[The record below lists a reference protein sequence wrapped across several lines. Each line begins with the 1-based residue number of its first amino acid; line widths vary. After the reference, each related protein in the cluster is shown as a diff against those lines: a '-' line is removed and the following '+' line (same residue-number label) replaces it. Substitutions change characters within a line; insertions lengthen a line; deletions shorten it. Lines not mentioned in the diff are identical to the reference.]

1 MCQIAVYFII
11 FFDDS
16 HCHNVPCLQMSGR
29 GGEEYTLSEMEAKFA
44 LLLGELKD
52 VVAEY
57 DAPKVSDQCD
67 DDQSITIGG
76 KDTAAE
82 IATEVINGPIS

>member
-1 MCQIAVYFII
+1 
-11 FFDDS
+11 
-16 HCHNVPCLQMSGR
+16 MSGR
-29 GGEEYTLSEMEAKFA
+29 GGEEHTLSEMESKCA

-67 DDQSITIGG
+67 DVTI
-76 KDTAAE
+76 K
-82 IATEVINGPIS
+82 IKSTESLNVRADSALEA

>member
-1 MCQIAVYFII
+1 
-11 FFDDS
+11 
-16 HCHNVPCLQMSGR
+16 MSGR

-67 DDQSITIGG
+67 DDQSIAIG

-82 IATEVINGPIS
+82 NAIKVINGPIS

>member
-1 MCQIAVYFII
+1 
-11 FFDDS
+11 
-16 HCHNVPCLQMSGR
+16 MSGR

-57 DAPKVSDQCD
+57 DAPKVSDQCE
-67 DDQSITIGG
+67 DDQSIAIGG
-76 KDTAAE
+76 IDNAAE
-82 IATEVINGPIS
+82 NAQKVINGPIL

>member
-1 MCQIAVYFII
+1 
-11 FFDDS
+11 
-16 HCHNVPCLQMSGR
+16 MSGR

-67 DDQSITIGG
+67 DDQSLIIGG
-76 KDTAAE
+76 NDTPAGNAQK
-82 IATEVINGPIS
+82 VINGPIL

>member
-1 MCQIAVYFII
+1 
-11 FFDDS
+11 
-16 HCHNVPCLQMSGR
+16 MSGR
-29 GGEEYTLSEMEAKFA
+29 GGEEDTLSEMEAKFA

-76 KDTAAE
+76 IDAAAE
-82 IATEVINGPIS
+82 NVKKVINGPIS

>member
-1 MCQIAVYFII
+1 
-11 FFDDS
+11 
-16 HCHNVPCLQMSGR
+16 MSGR
-29 GGEEYTLSEMEAKFA
+29 GEEHILSEMESKCA

-67 DDQSITIGG
+67 DDTVKIKS
-76 KDTAAE
+76 
-82 IATEVINGPIS
+82 TELLNVSADSALEA